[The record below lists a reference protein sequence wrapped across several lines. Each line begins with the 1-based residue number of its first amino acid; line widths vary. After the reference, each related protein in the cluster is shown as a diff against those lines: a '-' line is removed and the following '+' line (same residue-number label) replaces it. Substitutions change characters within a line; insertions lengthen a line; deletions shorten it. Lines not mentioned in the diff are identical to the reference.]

1 MSTALSVVMSKSRL
15 VPGSWTPRSILTQV
29 WSSRVQLSGKDS
41 KLEFEQEIMP
51 FDRFAETDPEAA
63 NRIVITK
70 ACSHRSRRPFA
81 PYF

>member
-1 MSTALSVVMSKSRL
+1 M
-15 VPGSWTPRSILTQV
+15 
-29 WSSRVQLSGKDS
+29 SGKDS

-51 FDRFAETDPEAA
+51 FERFAEADPEEA

-70 ACSHRSRRPFA
+70 ACIHRIRRPFA

>member
-1 MSTALSVVMSKSRL
+1 MSTALSVFISKSRV

-29 WSSRVQLSGKDS
+29 WSSMVQLSGKES

-51 FDRFAETDPEAA
+51 FDRFTEADPGAA

-70 ACSHRSRRPFA
+70 TYINRIRRPLA

>member
-1 MSTALSVVMSKSRL
+1 MSTALSVVMSKNRM

-29 WSSRVQLSGKDS
+29 WSSSVQLSGKES

-51 FDRFAETDPEAA
+51 FDRFAEEDPGAA
-63 NRIVITK
+63 NRIVTTK
-70 ACSHRSRRPFA
+70 AYIHRIRQPFA